1 VVSRHDRRILLPD
14 STSRKTV
21 GMGSPWVLDEDDAL
35 DLFAF
40 LVTAA
45 RTQVDEAREYGP
57 LRLLSAAHRLAEAA
71 LPQCSH
77 ETAAMLT
84 QALPHIPLLAVPRE
98 GSDEYVDQLDGLCA
112 AVARY
117 LVARYAEVEQP

>member
-1 VVSRHDRRILLPD
+1 
-14 STSRKTV
+14 
-21 GMGSPWVLDEDDAL
+21 MESPWVLNEDDAL

-71 LPQCSH
+71 LPRCSDK
-77 ETAAMLT
+77 TAAMLT
-84 QALPHIPLLAVPRE
+84 EALPHMPLLAVPKE
-98 GSDEYVDQLDGLCA
+98 GSDEYDHQLDRLCA
-112 AVARY
+112 VVAQH
-117 LVARYAEVEQP
+117 LVARYAEVEKP

>member
-1 VVSRHDRRILLPD
+1 
-14 STSRKTV
+14 
-21 GMGSPWVLDEDDAL
+21 MESPWVLDEDDAL

-57 LRLLSAAHRLAEAA
+57 LRLLSAASRLAEAA
-71 LPQCSH
+71 LPRFSH

-84 QALPHIPLLAVPRE
+84 SLPSMPLLAVPTE

-112 AVARY
+112 AVAGY
-117 LVARYAEVEQP
+117 LVARYAEVEEP